1 MYDFPHA
8 WDRRRESMSTSTES
22 AQLAGR
28 ASWSGKLAFVLSAAA
43 SAVGLGAMWRFP
55 YLAAKYGGGM
65 FLFVYLV
72 LVFTIGISLLLLENA
87 LGRKTGQS
95 AIGAFKA
102 FGKKFTFIGVLMS
115 AVPFIIVPYYCVIG
129 GWVTKYM
136 AVFISGQN
144 EAAAETSFF
153 SNFISQEY
161 APLIFFFI
169 FLALTALIVVC
180 GVEKGIENV
189 SRVLMPVLVILAVVI
204 CIYVVLL
211 PGSAAGLKYYLLPDF
226 SKFSLKTVCA
236 AMGQMF
242 YSMSL
247 AMGIMITYGSYTRD
261 DVSMVKS
268 VNQIEIFDT
277 VIALLAG
284 LMVVPAVY
292 IFSGEAGMSQGGAG
306 LMFITLP
313 KVFSQMAGGR
323 FMGALFFTLVLFA
336 ALTSSVSVMEA
347 IVSMMMDRFGLSRI
361 KCCIGIVLFSILL
374 GVPCSLGN
382 GIWSGFTIFGM
393 DFLTFCDFISNSILL
408 PVVAFLTCI
417 MIGWFV
423 GADYIIAEATKNGET
438 FKRKNIYRMMI
449 RYIAPVLLL
458 IILGFY
464 TLAQFGVIQY

>member
-1 MYDFPHA
+1 MEKKHRGSF
-8 WDRRRESMSTSTES
+8 TGG
-22 AQLAGR
+22 LG
-28 ASWSGKLAFVLSAAA
+28 FVLAAA
-43 SAVGLGAMWRFP
+43 GSAVGLGNLWRFP
-55 YLAAKYGGGM
+55 YLAAQYGGGI
-65 FLFVYLV
+65 FILVYIILA
-72 LVFTIGISLLLLENA
+72 LTFGFTLMTTEIAI
-87 LGRKTGQS
+87 GRKTKLS
-95 AIGAFKA
+95 PTRAYAKVH
-102 FGKKFTFIGVLMS
+102 KKFGFIGPI
-115 AVPFIIVPYYCVIG
+115 AFIIPVIILPYYCVIG

-144 EAAAETSFF
+144 EAAAE
-153 SNFISQEY
+153 
-161 APLIFFFI
+161 
-169 FLALTALIVVC
+169 
-180 GVEKGIENV
+180 
-189 SRVLMPVLVILAVVI
+189 VILAVVI

-458 IILGFY
+458 IILVFY

>member
-1 MYDFPHA
+1 
-8 WDRRRESMSTSTES
+8 
-22 AQLAGR
+22 
-28 ASWSGKLAFVLSAAA
+28 
-43 SAVGLGAMWRFP
+43 
-55 YLAAKYGGGM
+55 
-65 FLFVYLV
+65 
-72 LVFTIGISLLLLENA
+72 
-87 LGRKTGQS
+87 
-95 AIGAFKA
+95 
-102 FGKKFTFIGVLMS
+102 
-115 AVPFIIVPYYCVIG
+115 
-129 GWVTKYM
+129 M

-189 SRVLMPVLVILAVVI
+189 SRVLMPVLIILAVVI

-361 KCCIGIVLFSILL
+361 KCCISIVLFSILL

-458 IILGFY
+458 IILVFY

>member
-1 MYDFPHA
+1 MEKKTNNF
-8 WDRRRESMSTSTES
+8 SG
-22 AQLAGR
+22 QLG
-28 ASWSGKLAFVLSAAA
+28 FVLAAA
-43 SAVGLGAMWRFP
+43 GSAVGVGNLWRFP
-55 YLAAKYGGGM
+55 YLAAKDGGG
-65 FLFVYLV
+65 LV
-72 LVFTIGISLLLLENA
+72 LVLTFGFTLLTSDIAIGRRTKKSAIAAYAEMQPKWKF
-87 LGRKTGQS
+87 LGILTFLVPVLIMTYYAVIGGWITKYAVVYLTGQS
-95 AIGAFKA
+95 A
-102 FGKKFTFIGVLMS
+102 
-115 AVPFIIVPYYCVIG
+115 
-129 GWVTKYM
+129 
-136 AVFISGQN
+136 
-144 EAAAETSFF
+144 AAAEDGYFTSFITSPVSPVVF
-153 SNFISQEY
+153 ALLFMGVTAFIVYNGVEGGIERVSRY
-161 APLIFFFI
+161 MMPILLVLVVVIAGY
-169 FLALTALIVVC
+169 ALTLRHEDASGQMRTGMEGLRYYLTPHME
-180 GVEKGIENV
+180 GLTV
-189 SRVLMPVLVILAVVI
+189 SRFLQILLDAMSQ
-204 CIYVVLL
+204 L
-211 PGSAAGLKYYLLPDF
+211 F
-226 SKFSLKTVCA
+226 FSLSV
-236 AMGQMF
+236 
-242 YSMSL
+242 S
-247 AMGIMITYGSYTRD
+247 MGIMITYGSY
-261 DVSMVKS
+261 VKPE
-268 VNQIEIFDT
+268 VNLNKAINQIEIFDT

-408 PVVAFLTCI
+408 PVVVFLTCI

-438 FKRKNIYRMMI
+438 FKRKNIYRIMI

-458 IILGFY
+458 IILVFY